1 MDPKL
6 PVMDISSESSTTV
19 EASRSC
25 DTSFV
30 EVMVMEN
37 PTFSSVTDM
46 DVKAIQAVEVT
57 DVLQTS
63 VKSNNDSTISSTS
76 VFPNVQFDSESN
88 KEIET
93 KESGLSYSSHDESNT
108 RDVPD
113 VSLDSGSSKESQTI
127 DQRPTEDITN
137 TTKIDAED
145 TPEKKSNKAEEET
158 DISQD
163 TFLIQDAFIFCP
175 IMESFALNETMVQ
188 GIFASESE
196 MNQMECTRSSILNR
210 FTTIAFDN
218 KDAKRSKLQA
228 IEEYLMDVIDN
239 AKEYSSALYVEGIFS
254 YEIDAP
260 IENWFFNSVESLK
273 GSAVD
278 LPLNW
283 MDVSELVHSDKWP
296 LLYSLSM
303 ERIEKERLNIPVA
316 AFRFWEQQDFKELLN
331 EVMDKSA
338 FYKFCPKEE
347 KTQGISYL
355 LLEMFK
361 LRRHINVLN
370 MQPEVASRFF
380 NQKWSK
386 PLTGYRIIKYMC
398 KIKSVGIKKMFK
410 ELPVLLC
417 ENETT
422 TAMNYLILALTA

>member
-93 KESGLSYSSHDESNT
+93 KESGLSYSSHDKSNT

-196 MNQMECTRSSILNR
+196 MNQMECTGSSILNT
-210 FTTIAFDN
+210 FTTITFDD
-218 KDAKRSKLQA
+218 KDAKRSKMQA
-228 IEEYLMDVIDN
+228 N
-239 AKEYSSALYVEGIFS
+239 
-254 YEIDAP
+254 
-260 IENWFFNSVESLK
+260 
-273 GSAVD
+273 
-278 LPLNW
+278 
-283 MDVSELVHSDKWP
+283 
-296 LLYSLSM
+296 
-303 ERIEKERLNIPVA
+303 
-316 AFRFWEQQDFKELLN
+316 
-331 EVMDKSA
+331 
-338 FYKFCPKEE
+338 
-347 KTQGISYL
+347 
-355 LLEMFK
+355 
-361 LRRHINVLN
+361 
-370 MQPEVASRFF
+370 
-380 NQKWSK
+380 
-386 PLTGYRIIKYMC
+386 
-398 KIKSVGIKKMFK
+398 
-410 ELPVLLC
+410 
-417 ENETT
+417 
-422 TAMNYLILALTA
+422 

>member
-137 TTKIDAED
+137 TIKIDAED
-145 TPEKKSNKAEEET
+145 TSERNQIKLKK
-158 DISQD
+158 
-163 TFLIQDAFIFCP
+163 
-175 IMESFALNETMVQ
+175 
-188 GIFASESE
+188 
-196 MNQMECTRSSILNR
+196 
-210 FTTIAFDN
+210 
-218 KDAKRSKLQA
+218 KRTYHK
-228 IEEYLMDVIDN
+228 
-239 AKEYSSALYVEGIFS
+239 
-254 YEIDAP
+254 
-260 IENWFFNSVESLK
+260 
-273 GSAVD
+273 
-278 LPLNW
+278 
-283 MDVSELVHSDKWP
+283 
-296 LLYSLSM
+296 
-303 ERIEKERLNIPVA
+303 
-316 AFRFWEQQDFKELLN
+316 
-331 EVMDKSA
+331 
-338 FYKFCPKEE
+338 
-347 KTQGISYL
+347 
-355 LLEMFK
+355 
-361 LRRHINVLN
+361 
-370 MQPEVASRFF
+370 
-380 NQKWSK
+380 
-386 PLTGYRIIKYMC
+386 
-398 KIKSVGIKKMFK
+398 
-410 ELPVLLC
+410 VLLSSK
-417 ENETT
+417 
-422 TAMNYLILALTA
+422 MLLSSVQ